1 VFIYRFRYSGTVDLK
16 ELVKELRAY
25 KGIQRKGP
33 IASVAKSLLPM
44 PTEDVLAAHGEDAA
58 VIKCGREILLMAAD
72 GIREDLVQRDPHW
85 AGYCAV
91 LVNINDI
98 AAMGGFPVA
107 MVNVLSCPDE
117 KTRGK
122 IVEGMKEA
130 CEKFMV
136 PMVGGHLHPDTSY
149 SAIDVAI
156 LGKTDRSR
164 LVLSTGA
171 SEGDSVMFA
180 IDLDGHFTKG
190 VPYSWDTTS
199 KKSKEVIK
207 RQLRTMNRVA
217 PYLTAGKDIS
227 NPGALGSLGMLLEAS
242 CKGALVKVDCIP
254 RPPKTDLLQWL
265 TAYQGCGFVLTVKRG
280 REQTVKDEFARADI
294 TADVCGEVTSGSTLN
309 VELNG
314 SHEVLFDFSKD
325 TLGCAVPPKS

>member
-1 VFIYRFRYSGTVDLK
+1 VNLK
-16 ELVKELRAY
+16 ELVKEVRTY
-25 KGIQRKGP
+25 RGVRRKGP
-33 IASVAKSLLPM
+33 IAQVAKSLLPL

-72 GIREDLVQRDPHW
+72 GIREDLVQKDPHW

-91 LVNINDI
+91 LVNVNDI
-98 AAMGGFPVA
+98 AAMGGLPVA
-107 MVNVLSCPDE
+107 MVNVLSCQDE
-117 KTRGK
+117 GVRDK

-136 PMVGGHLHPDTSY
+136 PMVGGHLHPDTTY
-149 SAIDVAI
+149 SAVDVAI

-171 SEGDSVMFA
+171 SEDESVVFA
-180 IDLDGHFTKG
+180 IDLDGQFTKG

-199 KKSKEVIK
+199 RKSREVVK
-207 RQLRTMNRVA
+207 RQLRTMNKIA

-242 CKGALVKVDCIP
+242 SKGASVHIDKIP
-254 RPPKTDLLQWL
+254 RPPKVDLVQWL
-265 TAYQGCGFVLTVKRG
+265 TAYQGCGFVVTVKPG
-280 REQTVKDEFARADI
+280 REQLVKDEFARADI
-294 TADVCGEVTSGSTLN
+294 TAEVCGRTMLEPTLEIELDGSK
-309 VELNG
+309 
-314 SHEVLFDFSKD
+314 EVLFDFRHD
-325 TLGCAVPPKS
+325 TLGCAVPPKA

>member
-1 VFIYRFRYSGTVDLK
+1 M
-16 ELVKELRAY
+16 AM
-25 KGIQRKGP
+25 
-33 IASVAKSLLPM
+33 SLLPM

-117 KTRGK
+117 KVREK
-122 IVEGMKEA
+122 IVEGIKEA

-180 IDLDGHFTKG
+180 IDLDGQFTKG

-199 KKSKEVIK
+199 KKSREVIR

-217 PYLTAGKDIS
+217 PYLTGGKDIS

-242 CKGALVKVDCIP
+242 CKGAQVQIDCIP
-254 RPPKTDLLQWL
+254 RPPKVNLVQWL
-265 TAYQGCGFVLTVKRG
+265 TAYQGCGFVVTVKHG
-280 REQTVKDEFARADI
+280 REQMVKDEFARADI
-294 TADVCGEVTSGSTLN
+294 TADVCGKVSSDPTLE
-309 VELNG
+309 VELGG
-314 SHEVLFDFSKD
+314 SRETLFDFRED
-325 TLGCAVPPKS
+325 TLGCAVPPKSGLR

>member
-1 VFIYRFRYSGTVDLK
+1 VNLK
-16 ELVKELRAY
+16 ELVKEVREY
-25 KGIQRKGP
+25 KGVQRKEP
-33 IASVAKSLLPM
+33 IASVAMSLLPL
-44 PTEDVLAAHGEDAA
+44 PSEDVLAAHGEDAA

-72 GIREDLVQRDPHW
+72 GIREDLVRKDPHW

-91 LVNINDI
+91 LVNVNDI

-117 KTRGK
+117 KVREK
-122 IVEGMKEA
+122 IVEGMKAA
-130 CEKFMV
+130 CDKFMV

-149 SAIDVAI
+149 SAVDVAI

-171 SEGDSVMFA
+171 SDGDSVMFA
-180 IDLDGHFTKG
+180 IDLDGQFTKG

-199 KKSKEVIK
+199 RKSREVIK

-242 CKGALVKVDCIP
+242 CKGALVQIDRIP
-254 RPPKTDLLQWL
+254 RPPKVDFVQWL
-265 TAYQGCGFVLTVKRG
+265 TAYQGCGFVLTVKSG
-280 REQTVKDEFARADI
+280 REQLVRDEFARADI
-294 TADVCGEVTSGSTLN
+294 TAEVCGKITPEPTLEIELDGSREVM
-309 VELNG
+309 
-314 SHEVLFDFSKD
+314 FDFRQD
-325 TLGCAVPPKS
+325 TLGCSVPPKK

>member
-1 VFIYRFRYSGTVDLK
+1 MVVNLN
-16 ELVKELRAY
+16 ELVNELRSY
-25 KGIQRKGP
+25 KGVQRKGP
-33 IASVAKSLLPM
+33 IGPVAMNLLPL
-44 PTEDVLAAHGEDAA
+44 PSEEVLAAHGEDAA

-72 GIREDLVQRDPHW
+72 GIREDLVEKNPHW

-98 AAMGGFPVA
+98 AAMGGFPIA
-107 MVNVLSCPDE
+107 MVNVLSCSDE
-117 KTRGK
+117 KRREQ
-122 IVEGMKEA
+122 IVAGMKEA

-149 SAIDVAI
+149 SAVDVAI

-171 SEGDSVMFA
+171 SDGDSVMFA
-180 IDLDGHFTKG
+180 IDLDGQFTKD

-199 KKSKEVIK
+199 KKSREVIK

-227 NPGALGSLGMLLEAS
+227 NPGSLGSLGMLLEAS
-242 CKGALVKVDCIP
+242 GKGAQIDVNCIP
-254 RPPKTDLLQWL
+254 IPQKVSIVQWL
-265 TAYQGCGFVLTVKRG
+265 TAYQGCGFVLTVKPG
-280 REQTVKDEFARADI
+280 REQVVKSEFARADI
-294 TADVCGEVTSGSTLN
+294 AAEVCGKVTTEPVL
-309 VELNG
+309 ELTLNG
-314 SHEVLFDFSKD
+314 SREVLFDFRHD
-325 TLGCAVPPKS
+325 TLGCALPQKI

>member
-1 VFIYRFRYSGTVDLK
+1 LNLK
-16 ELVKELRAY
+16 ELVKEIRAY
-25 KGIQRKGP
+25 KGVRRKGP
-33 IASVAKSLLPM
+33 IAQVAMSLLPL

-72 GIREDLVQRDPHW
+72 GIREDLVQKDPRW

-91 LVNINDI
+91 LVNVNDI

-117 KTRGK
+117 GMREK
-122 IVEGMKEA
+122 IVEGMKDA

-149 SAIDVAI
+149 SAVDVAI

-171 SEGDSVMFA
+171 SENESVVFA
-180 IDLDGHFTKG
+180 IDLDGQFTRG

-199 KKSKEVIK
+199 KKSREVIK
-207 RQLRTMNRVA
+207 RQLKTMNKIA

-242 CKGALVKVDCIP
+242 GKGALVHVDQIP
-254 RPPKTDLLQWL
+254 RPPKVDLVQWL
-265 TAYQGCGFVLTVKRG
+265 TAYQGCGFVVTVKPD
-280 REQTVKDEFARADI
+280 REQIVKDEFARADI
-294 TADVCGEVTSGSTLN
+294 AAEVCGRTTSEPTLEIELSGSR
-309 VELNG
+309 EI
-314 SHEVLFDFSKD
+314 LFDFRHD
-325 TLGCAVPPKS
+325 TLGCAVPSKA